1 MEYNYFVDG
10 PNFSSN
16 MTFNNMPKSSV
27 LEYIEAVIAE
37 HAFLV
42 DNGID
47 EYTVTDLNKP
57 TVQQGLYQ
65 DLTKRPFPM

>member
-16 MTFNNMPKSSV
+16 MTFNNMSKKSV

-37 HAFLV
+37 RAFLAGN
-42 DNGID
+42 DID

-57 TVQQGLYQ
+57 AVINL
-65 DLTKRPFPM
+65 PFNKNYIRT